1 MHVQQ
6 SGVAL
11 RVPGSF
17 CHSLPIPGGQLSIL
31 RLVTSW
37 LPGGCWSSVLTIPVQ
52 EEVERGSLYQ
62 GGGALSL
69 KIQPDFPHPRATPVG
84 QGRLSPH
91 TRLGLAP
98 LLRKNGMEEVGDQQH
113 LLGGLFKG
121 VSTGPRLQSRG
132 KAAEEAGQGR
142 SLPREFVVRFS
153 LPEP

>member
-69 KIQPDFPHPRATPVG
+69 KIQPDFPPAPPPQWGRAGCLPTPG
-84 QGRLSPH
+84 WGW
-91 TRLGLAP
+91 
-98 LLRKNGMEEVGDQQH
+98 
-113 LLGGLFKG
+113 
-121 VSTGPRLQSRG
+121 
-132 KAAEEAGQGR
+132 
-142 SLPREFVVRFS
+142 LPC
-153 LPEP
+153 